1 MSNAANQIQVTTQ
14 AQGNHVVYICN
25 TTRQPYVNLAQLQI
39 IFPNVSSGTL
49 RNRLGL
55 VQLSVVKNAEIRT
68 SNGVKLVQ
76 LFPAS
81 VVSDLAFEFDL
92 ALAKLMGSA
101 GATVYLYGLAGYQVK
116 PTVPEQPKLKPYEE
130 NVKVAH
136 SIRDITDTLF
146 DNPRLA
152 QFLIDQTIDQCFSK
166 ALPST
171 EVPIKGAAEIAEAL
185 GLPINDKNRLALG
198 RFMAKQGHE
207 ILKEERLCNGQLR
220 TINCYRVTPEIERSV
235 QLFFS

>member
-1 MSNAANQIQVTTQ
+1 VILDKRTARIQTASGIQVMCLIS
-14 AQGNHVVYICN
+14 A
-25 TTRQPYVNLAQLQI
+25 
-39 IFPNVSSGTL
+39 S
-49 RNRLGL
+49 
-55 VQLSVVKNAEIRT
+55 
-68 SNGVKLVQ
+68 Q
-76 LFPAS
+76 LFE
-81 VVSDLAFEFDL
+81 LAWEINPV
-92 ALAKLMGSA
+92 LAKAMGSA
-101 GATVYLYGLAGYQVK
+101 GATVYLYGLAGYEVK

-198 RFMAKQGHE
+198 RFMAKQGYE
-207 ILKEERLCNGQLR
+207 ILREERLCNGQLR
-220 TINCYRVTPEIERSV
+220 TINCYRVTPEIEKSV